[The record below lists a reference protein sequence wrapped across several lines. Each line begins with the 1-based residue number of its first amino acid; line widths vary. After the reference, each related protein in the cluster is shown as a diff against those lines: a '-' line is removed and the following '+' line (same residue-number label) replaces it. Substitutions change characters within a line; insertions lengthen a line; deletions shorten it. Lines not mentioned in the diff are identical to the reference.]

1 MLGYAA
7 KYVLQI
13 DTTYKLD
20 QSGYPVLVIGF
31 SDQSQSFDPLVMFV
45 TFQQTG
51 DLISIA
57 RQSVFDVFKGITG
70 DYPDIRYCVA
80 GADKAQ
86 YNVVMDTTSSKRS
99 HNSNGALTYLM
110 CFFHVVKNV
119 ADRVSS
125 FPMEVVLLVF
135 KHLCMIHYSRDS
147 VGFNTRKEVALA
159 EWKAYPVLDSFAAH
173 FKKQWI
179 DSPFSNWGCYH
190 TNRICNDKQPRRA
203 VQQRDQEGLL
213 TRTLIKLVALAEQL
227 FLMYRHRSRG
237 TFVFTVE
244 SKPNRELHDL
254 QISAKKW
261 PT

>member
-125 FPMEVVLLVF
+125 FPMENGRRIQYLTALRHTSRNNGLILLSATGVVTTPT
-135 KHLCMIHYSRDS
+135 
-147 VGFNTRKEVALA
+147 GFATTNN
-159 EWKAYPVLDSFAAH
+159 PVE
-173 FKKQWI
+173 Q
-179 DSPFSNWGCYH
+179 FSNAIKKDYS
-190 TNRICNDKQPRRA
+190 
-203 VQQRDQEGLL
+203 QE
-213 TRTLIKLVALAEQL
+213 
-227 FLMYRHRSRG
+227 H
-237 TFVFTVE
+237 
-244 SKPNRELHDL
+244 
-254 QISAKKW
+254 
-261 PT
+261 